1 MRTAATTLKSLQIYK
16 LRGIE
21 GPLSVELTPT
31 GVTLIYGENGSG
43 KSSIC
48 DAIEFGLRGTIS
60 RRLTD
65 GRKERRELRNLAVSG
80 APTADITMTDGQKY
94 RRGYA
99 KPPWDPNELLK
110 PLDQDSS
117 VPGFGLAPT
126 VLRRRLVEAFWEIP
140 ASARLDLF
148 WDYLK
153 ASGVEW
159 RTSDDRA
166 VLAEHKGKVR
176 EVRRARRALLRIL
189 PEGSVLLPD
198 GNPWTLPNRSARLRS
213 IDTNIRKKN
222 VEQGHPGRL
231 TKEQRTVVD
240 QYSNALK
247 AEEALRQGADRAG
260 RRAERD
266 PRRLGALL
274 LAAGQRAG
282 DDYRAV
288 LQPNWLSDVRV
299 NLLDDGLS
307 VQLIRTRGSSLDPTE
322 ILSEAQL
329 DLLALFILIEM
340 HVECAREGSAKFLVL
355 DDVFQS
361 VDAPLRQR
369 ALDHIASR
377 LNGWQ
382 LVLTVHDRL
391 WLEIAARCFSDAGIE
406 KRVIELHPG
415 GYGGTPSVLGGRIG
429 PLRDLDAMLE
439 AGISGPAVAGTAGRA
454 MEHLA
459 DELSKSLKV
468 SVVRKEREDYA
479 IGDLWPPVKDVL
491 RGSSFWD
498 DEMEE
503 LERAQFLRN
512 KLGSH
517 YAPWGEGISDTEVAE
532 VAGLVRH
539 AWQLLACDQCHKVV
553 KVEGAGGNKQI
564 VRGCTHGR

>member
-1 MRTAATTLKSLQIYK
+1 VTTATATLNSLQIYK
-16 LRGIE
+16 LRGIK
-21 GPLSVELTPT
+21 GPLSVELTPR

-48 DAIEFGLRGTIS
+48 DAIDFGLRGAIS

-65 GRKERRELRNLAVSG
+65 GRKERRELQNLAVSG
-80 APTADITMTDGQKY
+80 NPTVDITMTEGKKY

-99 KPPWDPNELLK
+99 EPPWDPNKLLK
-110 PLDQDSS
+110 PLDRDSP
-117 VPGFGLAPT
+117 VPGFDLAPT

-153 ASGVEW
+153 APGVEW
-159 RTSDDRA
+159 RTSDDL
-166 VLAEHKGKVR
+166 VMLAEHKKKVR
-176 EVRRARRALLRIL
+176 EVERARRALLKII
-189 PEGSVLLPD
+189 PEGSALLPD
-198 GNPWTLPNRSARLRS
+198 GNPWILPNRSTRLSS
-213 IDTNIRKKN
+213 IWAIIQNIN
-222 VEQGHPGRL
+222 VAQGNPKRV

-240 QYSNALK
+240 RYSNALK
-247 AEEALRQGADRAG
+247 AEEALRQGADRAE

-266 PRRLGALL
+266 PRRLGTLL

-288 LQPNWLSDVRV
+288 LQPNWLSDVHV
-299 NLLDDGLS
+299 SLDGDALS
-307 VQLIRTRGSSLDPTE
+307 VQLIRRSGSSLDPTA

-340 HVECAREGSAKFLVL
+340 HVECASEGSAKFLVL

-382 LVLTVHDRL
+382 LVMTVHDRL
-391 WLEIAARCFSDAGIE
+391 WLEIASRCFSDAGIE
-406 KRVIELHPG
+406 KRVIELHSG
-415 GYGGTPSVLGGRIG
+415 GYGGTPRVLGGRIG
-429 PLRDLDAMLE
+429 PLRDLDAMLD
-439 AGISGPAVAGTAGRA
+439 AGISGPVMAGAAGRA

-468 SVVRKEREDYA
+468 SVVRKEREDYG

-491 RGSSFWD
+491 QGSNFWD
-498 DEMEE
+498 DQMEE

-517 YAPWGEGISDTEVAE
+517 YALWGDGISDSEVAE
-532 VAGLVRH
+532 VARLVRH
-539 AWQLLACDQCHKVV
+539 AWQLLACEKCHRVV
-553 KVEGAGGNKQI
+553 RIEGAGGKKQV
-564 VRGCTHGR
+564 VRGCMHDS